1 MIEAEKLEFRDYS
14 KIKGSDRIQ
23 INNLLVAICVPTLT
37 IVISLGDQILNE
49 ASIIQLSLAIPCL
62 VSSSLAY
69 AKICYRQEREFI
81 IWDKLGWILHSLG
94 YIMIINSTALTL
106 YFNEHIFT
114 AWLLISITIV
124 FFITFSVVDISLKAQ
139 RKKEKI
145 IKLTFY
151 LLILAIGFLIPISL

>member
-1 MIEAEKLEFRDYS
+1 MKETDKLDFRDYS

-37 IVISLGDQILNE
+37 IIISLGDQILNE
-49 ASIIQLSLAIPCL
+49 ASIIQLALAIPCL

-69 AKICYRQEREFI
+69 AKICYRPEREFS

-114 AWLLISITIV
+114 SWILILISSV
-124 FFITFSVVDISLKAQ
+124 FFITYSVIDIFLKSE

-145 IKLTFY
+145 FKLVFY
-151 LLILAIGFLIPISL
+151 LSIIAIGYLIPISL

>member
-1 MIEAEKLEFRDYS
+1 MKETEKLEFRDYS
-14 KIKGSDRIQ
+14 KTKGSDRIQ

-37 IVISLGDQILNE
+37 IIISLGDKILNV

-69 AKICYRQEREFI
+69 AKICYRPEMEFK

-106 YFNEHIFT
+106 YFNEHIFSS
-114 AWLLISITIV
+114 WLLIIMTTV
-124 FFITFSVVDISLKAQ
+124 FFITYSVIDILLKAQ
-139 RKKEKI
+139 RKREKI
-145 IKLTFY
+145 MKLGFY
-151 LLILAIGFLIPISL
+151 LLIMTVGFLIPILI